1 MRVFIS
7 SSGTRSKMVA
17 ELLESWLQCVIQTI
31 KPWMSSKEND
41 RGSSWFSEIDNK
53 LQETSIGIICLTQDN
68 REKPWLLFQTGAL
81 AKWLGTN
88 RVYTFLTDLDP
99 KDIEDPL
106 AEFSNILP
114 TKDGLWNLVFTINSY
129 MGTSALN
136 DKVLEKVFETYWPQ
150 FEIDF
155 KRILDE
161 VPVLEKIEKRKSDD
175 ILNEILS
182 LTRNLDKKVREI
194 GPSKGTIKERLA
206 MVEPYIQKPSR
217 TIPYPL
223 LATAID
229 ERLSKQEPFD
239 NIVDDLSK
247 KYGISK
253 ASVLS
258 AYNTYVNTQTSRK
271 NNAMKFEAYNEKEEN

>member
-1 MRVFIS
+1 
-7 SSGTRSKMVA
+7 MVA

-31 KPWMSSKEND
+31 KPWMSSKETD

-161 VPVLEKIEKRKSDD
+161 VPIVEKIEKRKSDD

-194 GPSKGTIKERLA
+194 GPSKGTIKERPA